1 MKASLDGFH
10 QVARHVLGTVKVES
24 NGRVGQGGLCQAQ
37 GRAAQGEFIGCLMQ
51 TLPHSPNNVFGAPPV
66 LQDLLKGRDLPV
78 SGVKADLISRLEEND
93 AAATAETSAGTTD
106 PQPAPADDSAAPAA
120 EVQTASTAE
129 ASSESRPSTLAVK
142 RAVLDDEADEQVKR
156 MRIDEAAASAVPPAQ
171 AVDSAI
177 PPKVTAE
184 TADPP
189 GVGQES
195 AITASVI
202 AEAKVPVETLERA
215 AAGDNGEAGPG
226 TTGASSSEA
235 RDRPR
240 EQQDFAT
247 SAEQQQEQVGA
258 DEEEEPPV
266 YDFEAEEDSGRPA
279 DLYLDTV
286 SHPLRVF
293 SGSGLRKKP
302 GI

>member
-1 MKASLDGFH
+1 M
-10 QVARHVLGTVKVES
+10 
-24 NGRVGQGGLCQAQ
+24 
-37 GRAAQGEFIGCLMQ
+37 
-51 TLPHSPNNVFGAPPV
+51 
-66 LQDLLKGRDLPV
+66 KGRELPV
-78 SGVKADLISRLEEND
+78 SGVKADLIARLEEND
-93 AAATAETSAGTTD
+93 AAAADETSARTTD
-106 PQPAPADDSAAPAA
+106 PEPAPADDSATPATQA
-120 EVQTASTAE
+120 QTVSTAE
-129 ASSESRPSTLAVK
+129 ASSESRSSTLAVK

-177 PPKVTAE
+177 PPKVSVE
-184 TADPP
+184 PADPP
-189 GVGQES
+189 AVGEES

-215 AAGDNGEAGPG
+215 AAGDNGEAGPNR
-226 TTGASSSEA
+226 TGASSSEE

-247 SAEQQQEQVGA
+247 SEEQQERSGA

-266 YDFEAEEDSGRPA
+266 YDFEPEEDSGRPA

-293 SGSGLRKKP
+293 LEDGLRKKP
-302 GI
+302 SISRLLRRNPTDQPCGARLRL